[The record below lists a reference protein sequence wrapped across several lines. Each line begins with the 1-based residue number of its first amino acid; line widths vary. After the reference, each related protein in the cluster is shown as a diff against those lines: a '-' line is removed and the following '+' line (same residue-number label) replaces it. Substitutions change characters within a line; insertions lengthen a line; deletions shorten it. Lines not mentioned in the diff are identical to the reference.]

1 MRAVLADADR
11 KRRVRGLL
19 MAMAVC
25 DALVVAVVA
34 VGLAVDWP
42 VWAVVLAALFPLAIG
57 AFAVRMAFV
66 LRGDLRGQPAGPAA
80 G

>member
-1 MRAVLADADR
+1 MRAVMTDADR
-11 KRRVRGLL
+11 KRHVRGLL

-25 DALVVAVVA
+25 DVLVVAVVV

-42 VWAVVLAALFPLAIG
+42 VWAVVLGALLPLVIG

-66 LRGDLRGQPAGPAA
+66 LRGRPVGPAS